1 MAVTSATSTG
11 INVPEIVTG
20 LMDVERAP
28 VKKLEAQ
35 IDQKTLVISTLG
47 VFKSKVAALES
58 AAKAIQTPGVFS
70 LRSANS
76 SDPTKVS
83 ATATN
88 AASAGTYSVKVAQ
101 TAQAAVLSMA
111 GFTATNQV
119 VDLSTFS
126 MTHAGVEY
134 SPDYAKFAGK
144 TTFASGD
151 KINFTLTG
159 GKEQTFTVT
168 TQTTVDQV
176 VSAINTAVS
185 AGTLSGVIARKNSAN
200 ELQLSSSNAIQGL
213 TAKITVAAGGAVT
226 SAAVTQE
233 GLSTTTSISSLT
245 ELINELDV
253 EVEANLVQIGAGSYS
268 LSLSSTATGAANS
281 LALANLSV
289 ATGGAA
295 AQEVQA
301 VSGLTPAQRDIFE
314 LVLADGTVLTT
325 AALGA
330 TPTIGSL
337 VAALQADLDYSTSNV
352 VITEGAGADLGKLI
366 LTYKSNA
373 DVGVAT
379 LKKTASEPAVTSV
392 DGSSG
397 SQEVQTISSLTL
409 DSAKNYTLTLADN
422 STLTAANPVDIDDLL
437 AKLIANGNYAASDVV
452 LSKSGSDLVITY
464 KSVGNKSAAALHQD
478 RVSVGALGGIDG
490 DAESHEV
497 QTLSGLTLNNA
508 KNYTLTLADNTTLTA
523 ENPTDIDDLLFK
535 LTANDGYAA
544 SDIELSKS
552 GSDLVI
558 TYKSFGN
565 KSAAALYEDPVSVGV
580 LGEVNGFAA
589 SQEVQ
594 KTATLAP
601 AIGDVYSLTLPNGK
615 VLTTAALTAATI
627 ADLVSKLTADLDY
640 STDDMTLSAGSGADE
655 GKLVLTYTANGD
667 VGAATLVRTAAVG
680 TLTTTTAG
688 SSGAATYSALSASTL
703 QSARDA
709 FFSVNGL
716 AVQRA
721 SNQVDDVVN
730 GVTFS
735 LDSPV
740 LPAGG
745 ALASMADQNVATSLA
760 AASATIINV
769 TKGAEDLSGA
779 AVEDFVTAYNDLVG
793 FYKTESMSSQDP
805 EARGVLNGDST
816 LRTFMDRIRGLY
828 ANGIRLAD
836 GSNITFTSIGVEVQR
851 DGTLFLDKGD
861 LNTAIA
867 NGLQDKFAQG
877 VTLGYAS
884 SSLSLTSFLTSSLR
898 SSGIVSAHIS
908 DVETQQTRLEER
920 VSDWEDKLARI
931 EQRYYRQYAAL
942 DALLFRLQTTSNALT
957 SAIESLVN
965 SQKSG

>member
-20 LMDVERAP
+20 LMEVERAP
-28 VKKLEAQ
+28 VTKLEAQ

-76 SDPTKVS
+76 SDSTKVS

-88 AASAGTYSVKVAQ
+88 AASAGSYSVKVAQ
-101 TAQAAVLSMA
+101 TAQAAVLSVS
-111 GFTATNQV
+111 GFTATSQV

-134 SPDYAKFAGK
+134 SPDYAKFTGK
-144 TTFASGD
+144 TSFATGD

-159 GKEQTFTVT
+159 GAEQTFTVT

-185 AGTLSGVIARKNSAN
+185 AGTLSGVIARKNAAN

-213 TAKITVAAGGAVT
+213 TAKVTVAAGGAVT
-226 SAAVTQE
+226 NAAVTQE
-233 GLSTTTSISSLT
+233 GLSTSTSISSLT
-245 ELINELDV
+245 ELINALDV

-268 LSLSSTATGAANS
+268 LSLASTATGAANT
-281 LALANLSV
+281 LALANLSAV
-289 ATGGAA
+289 TGGGSA
-295 AQEVQA
+295 AQEVQKI
-301 VSGLTPAQRDIFE
+301 SGLTPAEADVYELTLADGSVLTTAALGAAPTLASLVTALQADTDYAASNVVITAGAGADAGKLVLTYKTNSDVGAATLKKTANEAALTSIDGSGSAQEVQKTAAVTVAEGDIFK
-314 LVLADGTVLTT
+314 LTLADGTVLTT

-330 TPTIGSL
+330 APTISSL
-337 VAALQADLDYSTSNV
+337 VTALQADADYAASDV
-352 VITEGAGADLGKLI
+352 VITAGADADDGKLI
-366 LTYKSNA
+366 LTYKTNA
-373 DVGVAT
+373 DV
-379 LKKTASEPAVTSV
+379 
-392 DGSSG
+392 
-397 SQEVQTISSLTL
+397 
-409 DSAKNYTLTLADN
+409 
-422 STLTAANPVDIDDLL
+422 
-437 AKLIANGNYAASDVV
+437 
-452 LSKSGSDLVITY
+452 
-464 KSVGNKSAAALHQD
+464 AAA
-478 RVSVGALGGIDG
+478 V
-490 DAESHEV
+490 
-497 QTLSGLTLNNA
+497 
-508 KNYTLTLADNTTLTA
+508 
-523 ENPTDIDDLLFK
+523 
-535 LTANDGYAA
+535 
-544 SDIELSKS
+544 
-552 GSDLVI
+552 
-558 TYKSFGN
+558 
-565 KSAAALYEDPVSVGV
+565 
-580 LGEVNGFAA
+580 
-589 SQEVQ
+589 
-594 KTATLAP
+594 
-601 AIGDVYSLTLPNGK
+601 
-615 VLTTAALTAATI
+615 
-627 ADLVSKLTADLDY
+627 
-640 STDDMTLSAGSGADE
+640 
-655 GKLVLTYTANGD
+655 
-667 VGAATLVRTAAVG
+667 LVRTTSAG
-680 TLTTTTAG
+680 TLATTTPG
-688 SSGAATYSALSASTL
+688 SSGAATYGTLTASTL

-735 LDSPV
+735 LNSPV
-740 LPAGG
+740 VPAGG
-745 ALASMADQNVATSLA
+745 AISALSSADFSVAST
-760 AASATIINV
+760 TTINV
-769 TKGAEDLSGA
+769 TKGAEDLSAA
-779 AVEDFVTAYNDLVG
+779 AVEDFVTSYNELVS

-805 EARGVLNGDST
+805 DARGVLNGDST

-836 GSNITFTSIGVEVQR
+836 GSNISFSSIGVEVQR

-898 SSGIVSAHIS
+898 SSGIISAHIS
-908 DVETQQTRLEER
+908 DVETQQTRLEDR
-920 VSDWEDKLARI
+920 VEEWEDKLARI

-965 SQKSG
+965 SQKNG

>member
-28 VKKLEAQ
+28 VTKLEAQ

-76 SDPTKVS
+76 SDATKVS

-88 AASAGTYSVKVAQ
+88 AASAGSYSVKVAQ
-101 TAQAAVLSMA
+101 TAQAAVLSVS

-134 SPDYAKFAGK
+134 SPDYAKFV
-144 TTFASGD
+144 TTTSFTADD

-159 GKEQTFTVT
+159 GTEQSFTVT

-176 VSAINTAVS
+176 VSAINSAVS
-185 AGTLSGVIARKNSAN
+185 AGNLTGVIARKNADGQ
-200 ELQLSSSNAIQGL
+200 LQLSSSNAIQGL
-213 TAKITVAAGGAVT
+213 VAEIELDSGGTETGV
-226 SAAVTQE
+226 VTQD

-245 ELINELDV
+245 ELINALDV
-253 EVEANLVQIGAGSYS
+253 EVEANLVQIGSGSYS
-268 LSLSSTATGAANS
+268 LSLASTATGAANT
-281 LALANLSV
+281 LALAGLSV
-289 ATGGAA
+289 ASGAGGPA

-301 VSGLTPAQRDIFE
+301 ISGLTLAQGDVFE
-314 LVLADGTVLTT
+314 LTLADGTVLTA

-330 TPTIGSL
+330 APTLGDL
-337 VAALQADLDYSTSNV
+337 VTALQADGDYAGSDV
-352 VITEGAGADLGKLI
+352 VITEGAGADAGKLI
-366 LTYKSNA
+366 LTYQTNA

-379 LKKTASEPAVTSV
+379 LKKTADEPAVTSV
-392 DGSSG
+392 DGVPDPGG
-397 SQEVQTISSLTL
+397 SVEIQTTAAVSVAQGDIFKLTL
-409 DSAKNYTLTLADN
+409 D
-422 STLTAANPVDIDDLL
+422 
-437 AKLIANGNYAASDVV
+437 
-452 LSKSGSDLVITY
+452 
-464 KSVGNKSAAALHQD
+464 
-478 RVSVGALGGIDG
+478 DG
-490 DAESHEV
+490 
-497 QTLSGLTLNNA
+497 T
-508 KNYTLTLADNTTLTA
+508 
-523 ENPTDIDDLLFK
+523 I
-535 LTANDGYAA
+535 
-544 SDIELSKS
+544 
-552 GSDLVI
+552 
-558 TYKSFGN
+558 
-565 KSAAALYEDPVSVGV
+565 
-580 LGEVNGFAA
+580 
-589 SQEVQ
+589 
-594 KTATLAP
+594 
-601 AIGDVYSLTLPNGK
+601 
-615 VLTTAALTAATI
+615 LTTAALGAAPTVDTLVTAFQAAAGYGASNVVI
-627 ADLVSKLTADLDY
+627 A
-640 STDDMTLSAGSGADE
+640 AGSGADA
-655 GKLVLTYTANGD
+655 GKLLLTYKTSAD
-667 VGAATLVRTAAVG
+667 VGAATLVRTTAAG
-680 TLTTTTAG
+680 TLATTTAG
-688 SSGAATYSALSASTL
+688 SSGVASYSTLSASTL
-703 QSARDA
+703 QDARDA

-735 LDSPV
+735 LNSPTV
-740 LPAGG
+740 PAGG
-745 ALASMADQNVATSLA
+745 AISSLASADFSAV
-760 AASATIINV
+760 SATTINV

-779 AVEDFVTAYNDLVG
+779 AVEDFVNAYNELVS

-805 EARGVLNGDST
+805 DARGVLNGDST
-816 LRTFMDRIRGLY
+816 LRTFMDRVRGLY

-898 SSGIVSAHIS
+898 SSGIISSHIT

-920 VSDWEDKLARI
+920 VEEWEDKLARI